1 MRRRNGTGVVAM
13 LFRQHFLDG
22 IRNGTITLAFR
33 KWRRPSVKAGGT
45 LLTAVGRL
53 HIAAVAE
60 IALKEI
66 SRADAK
72 RAGYESLDALV
83 EELNRYDA
91 GKLYRIELGPLEADP
106 RIALRQTKAASEHE
120 TSAMAQRLRRLDAHS
135 ADGPW
140 TQRTL
145 ELIRAHP
152 GRRAGDLCELM
163 GQEKMRFKG
172 NVRKLKSMGL
182 TESLEVGY
190 RLSPRGSALLRTL

>member
-1 MRRRNGTGVVAM
+1 M

-22 IRNGTITLAFR
+22 IGDGTITLAFR
-33 KWRRPSVKAGGT
+33 KWRRPSVKSGGT
-45 LLTAVGRL
+45 LLTAVGQL
-53 HIAAVAE
+53 HIAAVVE

-66 SRADAK
+66 SRADAQ
-72 RAGYESLDALV
+72 RAGYASLAALV
-83 EELNRYDA
+83 EELDRYDE
-91 GKLYRIELGPLEADP
+91 GKLYRIELGPLEVDP
-106 RIALRQTKAASEHE
+106 RITLRHTKAASQQE
-120 TSAMAQRLRRLDAHS
+120 SRAMAERLRRLDAHC

-152 GRRAGDLCELM
+152 GLRAGDLCALM

-182 TESLEVGY
+182 TESLDVGY
-190 RLSPRGSALLRTL
+190 RLSPRGSALLRTLA